1 MTGHSITSRCN
12 GRRWLPA
19 RHRLTRLLQYL
30 ASAVFFWA
38 FATIAHSDDQVI
50 DLSVFSSEIAEN
62 ELPVNWRYLN
72 FPRSGPATSYKMIED
87 PDFGPIIEA
96 RSEGGAGA
104 IVRSVLIDPNRY
116 PILQWK
122 WKIGKAFPKSSL
134 VEKSGDDFPV
144 RLMVSFGNSDGS
156 GNNITKAGFRDKTLC
171 YVWAA
176 EEQLGTFAVNPHHD
190 HVVTIVAAVGS
201 SAGSWRTFSRN
212 IIDDFIQAFSEKPE
226 MITGVALMSDSDD
239 TGAQV
244 TGWYGPI
251 SLSALDSGS

>member
-1 MTGHSITSRCN
+1 MSRCK

-38 FATIAHSDDQVI
+38 FASTAYGDDQVV
-50 DLSVFSSEIAEN
+50 DLSVFPSEFDEN
-62 ELPVNWRYLN
+62 ELPVGWRYLS

-87 PDFGPIIEA
+87 PDLGPIIEA

-116 PILQWK
+116 PVLQWK
-122 WKIGKAFPKSSL
+122 WKIGKALPKSSL

-144 RLMVSFGNSDGS
+144 RLMVSFANYDDNGK
-156 GNNITKAGFRDKTLC
+156 NITKAGFRDKTLC

-176 EEQLGTFAVNPHHD
+176 EEQVGTFAVNPHYD
-190 HVVTIVAAVGS
+190 HVVTIVAAAGS